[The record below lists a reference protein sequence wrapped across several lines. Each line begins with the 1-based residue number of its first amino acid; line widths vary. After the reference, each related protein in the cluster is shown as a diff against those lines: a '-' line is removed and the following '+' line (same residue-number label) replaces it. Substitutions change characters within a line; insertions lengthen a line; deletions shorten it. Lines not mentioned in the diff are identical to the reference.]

1 MEQVMIDRKVI
12 VELARLMEEVQDKF
26 ESLELMSNPKVM
38 EAHKKA
44 KEQIKERDFADWNEL

>member
-1 MEQVMIDRKVI
+1 MIDRKVI